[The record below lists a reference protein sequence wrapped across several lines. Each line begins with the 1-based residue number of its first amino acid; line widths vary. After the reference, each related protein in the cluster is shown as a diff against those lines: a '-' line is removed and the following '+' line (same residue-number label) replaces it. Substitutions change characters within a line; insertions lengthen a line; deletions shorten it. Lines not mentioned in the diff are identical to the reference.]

1 MNTTENP
8 ADHGPV
14 PTIHVEQGLR
24 GSKDGKGIGD
34 LADDGT
40 VESWVQEYLR
50 SDSPP
55 DHATAF
61 RYGVRAEGRHA
72 GQSFIEAEAS
82 IRSEWSSERG
92 HGPWEGIRDAVWAGF
107 DRARDRRM

>member
-1 MNTTENP
+1 MNTTELP
-8 ADHGPV
+8 SDRDTV

-34 LADDGT
+34 LANDEI
-40 VESWVQEYLR
+40 VESWVQEYLT
-50 SDSPP
+50 SDSSA

-92 HGPWEGIRDAVWAGF
+92 HAPWDAVRDAVWAGF
-107 DRARDRRM
+107 DRARDRRV